1 VQRGPGRL
9 GMIVAT
15 TPEATLLSRRLRL
28 QWRERSAV
36 GSFWSGALHGHE
48 IVLIRGGIGPRRAT
62 QAAAWL
68 VHHDQLCGMLSVG
81 FAGGLQTHL
90 ATGDA
95 ILATQVLSH
104 SSSSTRAT
112 IGASAA
118 PAIIPHADWLHIATV
133 AAAQAGLNSHRGPMW
148 STDTM
153 IAHAAAKQCLG
164 QQSGALAVD
173 MESYSIGQV
182 ATHAHLPFGILRTI
196 FDTAVE
202 DCLLSPERCMTPD
215 GALQPLRL
223 LAHLGGHPHLL
234 MQMPHVW
241 GQARAAGQRLQH
253 WVQHFLMLLGSTL

>member
-1 VQRGPGRL
+1 MQRGPGCL

-36 GSFWSGALHGHE
+36 GSVWHGTLHGHE
-48 IVLIRGGIGPRRAT
+48 IVLIRGGIGPQRAT

-68 VHHDQLCGMLSVG
+68 GQHYPLRGMLSVG

-90 ATGDA
+90 ATGDV
-95 ILATQVLSH
+95 ILATKVLLHTGSL
-104 SSSSTRAT
+104 AT
-112 IGASAA
+112 MGASAA
-118 PAIIPHADWLHIATV
+118 QAIVPHADWLHIATV
-133 AAAQAGLNSHRGPMW
+133 AAAQAGLVSHKGLVW
-148 STDTM
+148 SADTM
-153 IAHAAAKQCLG
+153 IAHATAKQCLG

-182 ATHAHLPFGILRTI
+182 ATHAHLPFGVLRTI

-202 DCLLSPERCMTPD
+202 DCSFSPEECMTPD
-215 GALQPLRL
+215 GVLQPRRL
-223 LAHLGGHPHLL
+223 LAHLGSHPSLL

-241 GQARAAGQRLQH
+241 KQARTAGQHLQH
-253 WVQHFLMLLGSTL
+253 WVRHFFMLLG